1 MLQRHR
7 DGIGRNPFDR
17 RKVAVPIT
25 VNIEEIKMSNI
36 SENNATEVA
45 LNCRVLRTHF
55 QCGHSSLS
63 VEEIVSAPAGMK
75 NLLNCKHKHVH
86 MVRTHELEDS
96 EPEAPTESLVV
107 FGMDWHNLSERACQI
122 LEGEF
127 GGRDGMSVSKTVE
140 GDRIN
145 LWVTKDN
152 GDRYHESKYCM
163 GTIVNVAAVMQHD
176 GMELSPEHAIWHGG
190 FWDFQDMSI
199 GGVSDDVNGELADW
213 MANRKPYPKL
223 VA

>member
-1 MLQRHR
+1 
-7 DGIGRNPFDR
+7 
-17 RKVAVPIT
+17 
-25 VNIEEIKMSNI
+25 MSSI

-45 LNCRVLRTHF
+45 LNCRVLRTWF
-55 QCGHSSLS
+55 ECGHSSLS
-63 VEEIVSAPAGMK
+63 VQEVVAAPAGMK
-75 NLLNCKHKHVH
+75 DLLNCKSVH
-86 MVRTHELEDS
+86 MIRTHELEDS

-107 FGMDWHNLSERACQI
+107 FGMNWHNLSLRACQI
-122 LEGEF
+122 LEEEF

-152 GDRYHESKYCM
+152 GDRYHESQYCM
-163 GTIVNVAAVMQHD
+163 GTIVNNLWGMAILVAEVIQHD

-190 FWDFQDMSI
+190 FWDFADMAQ
-199 GGVSDDVNGELADW
+199 GRVSDDVNGELADW
-213 MANRKPYPKL
+213 MANRKPHPRL

>member
-1 MLQRHR
+1 
-7 DGIGRNPFDR
+7 
-17 RKVAVPIT
+17 
-25 VNIEEIKMSNI
+25 MSSI

-45 LNCRVLRTHF
+45 LNCRVLRTWF
-55 QCGHSSLS
+55 ECGHSSLS
-63 VEEIVSAPAGMK
+63 VEETVSAPSGMK
-75 NLLNCKHKHVH
+75 NLLNCKHVH
-86 MVRTHELEDS
+86 MIRTHELDDS
-96 EPEAPTESLVV
+96 EPEDPTESLVV
-107 FGMDWHNLSERACQI
+107 FGMNWHNLSLRACQI
-122 LEGEF
+122 LEEEF

-152 GDRYHESKYCM
+152 GDKYHESKYCM
-163 GTIVNVAAVMQHD
+163 GTIINVEAVMHPD
-176 GMELSPEHAIWHGG
+176 GMEFPEHAIWHGG
-190 FWDFQDMSI
+190 FWDFADMAQ